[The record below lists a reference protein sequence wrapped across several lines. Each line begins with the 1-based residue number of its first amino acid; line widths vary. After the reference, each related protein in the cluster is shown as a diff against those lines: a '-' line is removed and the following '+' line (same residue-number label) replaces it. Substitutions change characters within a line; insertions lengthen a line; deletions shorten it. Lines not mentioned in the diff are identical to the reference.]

1 MKIIYAAP
9 HTSVFPSRAANTI
22 HMMRMCEAFS
32 GLGHEVVLLA
42 SSSGRSQ
49 EEIFDFYG
57 MSPVFTIERLVFPS
71 GPGRSIIFAMS
82 AARKAMATAPALV
95 VGRSTQICALTAFFG
110 VPTVY
115 DSHEPVWKK
124 DLVERLAYRM
134 LYRNRNL
141 VRMTTNSRALKKLF
155 EAQKLVPGC
164 GIVAAHN
171 GSLEFPLGEMAQ
183 VWPGRAGVVQA
194 GYVGHLY
201 PGRGVDVIIGCARI
215 MSGVDFHIV
224 GGVETDIAYWREQA
238 ELANL
243 FFHGFVKH
251 SEVYRYRNNCQVLL
265 APYQAR
271 NVTMTGGKGDS
282 STYMNPIKIIEYLSS
297 RKPIIASDLP
307 VLREILEH
315 ERNALLCPPDDVHAW
330 VRCLERLRDDPGLG
344 KQLAAAAYDD
354 FVTKYTWAR
363 RAQAVLGDRA

>member
-9 HTSVFPSRAANTI
+9 HVSVFPSRAANTI
-22 HMMRMCEAFS
+22 HMMRMCEAIS

-42 SSSGRSQ
+42 SSSGQSQ

-57 MSPVFTIERLVFPS
+57 MPPVFTIERLAFPS
-71 GPGRSIIFAMS
+71 CPGKSILYALK
-82 AARKAMATAPALV
+82 AARKAMAAAPALV

-110 VPTVY
+110 MPTAY
-115 DSHEPVWKK
+115 DSHEPVWNKE
-124 DLVERLAYRM
+124 LVERLAYRL

-141 VRMTTNSRALKKLF
+141 VRMTTNSRALKRLF
-155 EAQKLVPGC
+155 EVQKLVPGC
-164 GIVAAHN
+164 GIVAAPN
-171 GSLEFPLGEMAQ
+171 GSLEFPLGEMVQ
-183 VWPGRAGVVQA
+183 DWPGRVGVVQA

-201 PGRGVDVIIGCARI
+201 PGRGVDAIIGCARI

-224 GGVETDIAYWREQA
+224 GGLETDIAYWRGQA
-238 ELANL
+238 ELGNL

-251 SEVYRYRNNCQVLL
+251 SEVHRYRNNCQVLL

-271 NVTMTGGKGDS
+271 NVTMAGGKGDS
-282 STYMNPIKIIEYLSS
+282 SAYMNPIKIIEYLSS
-297 RKPIIASDLP
+297 GKPIIASDLP

-330 VRCLERLRDDPGLG
+330 AGCLKRLRDEPDLG
-344 KQLAAAAYDD
+344 KRLAAAAYND
-354 FVTKYTWAR
+354 FVTKYTWTR
-363 RAQAVLGDRA
+363 RAQAVLGDHA